1 MPFFVYSFLTDSG
14 EIVKDMGNYPS
25 IDELYEDLSRL
36 GGELY
41 RVVALPEFIEPIYKG
56 IVVGKPRLKDI
67 AEFVR
72 NVATYLESG
81 VSVQEALEDLSETA
95 DSKAIR
101 YASQKILKTL
111 AEGYTFSE
119 ALDKVGFFPN
129 IVVSMAKIGEASG
142 NMDATLK
149 DAADYLDR
157 VISIRSAAKRAMVY
171 PIFSLL
177 AILGA
182 FAFWTVY
189 VLPKLTDLFTSQG
202 MQLPLATR
210 MLISIS
216 NFMQNYWYAL
226 FIFLIAIVLSFPFFM
241 RLKKF
246 RYYVHEFLWKAPIV
260 GLIVRNSQV
269 AFYFQYLAL
278 LTSSGVTI
286 TESLETMENAVTN
299 DYFLKAIGGMN
310 EKLRAGRS
318 LSEVIKKANIFDRIV
333 VRMIAVG
340 EVTGNM
346 DEQMR
351 RLSDMYFEKVQNLV
365 EVIGKLIEPVILG
378 FIGVI
383 FIFFVLALI
392 QPIYN
397 MIGNIGRY

>member
-56 IVVGKPRLKDI
+56 IVVGKPKLKDI

-226 FIFLIAIVLSFPFFM
+226 FIFLIAVVLSFPFFM

-365 EVIGKLIEPVILG
+365 EVIGKLIEPVILI
-378 FIGVI
+378 FIGILFV
-383 FIFFVLALI
+383 FFVLALI
-392 QPIYN
+392 GPIYG
-397 MIGNIGRY
+397 MLGNITR